1 MSSVLPSTGNATDS
15 SEDTK
20 IWRPVATS
28 DGSGAPFS
36 RNPPPSTT
44 QSRNSVLGIA
54 HPLPLRCAATVGCAA
69 GFSYNGIHK
78 SYRCGGLLR
87 SVSVLWRDRKL
98 DDAQMPKEV
107 TRKTYF
113 RHSAGQSSSL
123 LVSFG
128 NQRSRGKHTGSK
140 RTTRHARARPPL
152 RTPTLRYTSESR
164 HLCQRTFEDSHTSH
178 LIPHT
183 MPHNALYL
191 PLLWF
196 YSQERQQ
203 KDRHRISQVGIS
215 DKRLA
220 ITPNQVGRH
229 TERYRLVMCLSPIGA
244 VSERVGHQVIVFGG
258 GRCWRC
264 PCGLGSCVLGLP
276 SVTLTGRFSR
286 MPPAEKK
293 SSTKERDATIRHGFG
308 RF

>member
-1 MSSVLPSTGNATDS
+1 MPVAYARSHRTMH
-15 SEDTK
+15 
-20 IWRPVATS
+20 RPVARLLHFATS
-28 DGSGAPFS
+28 DGSGATFS

-54 HPLPLRCAATVGCAA
+54 HPRTLRCAATVGCAA
-69 GFSYNGIHK
+69 GFSYNGIHR

-178 LIPHT
+178 LPIPNRT
-183 MPHNALYL
+183 GS
-191 PLLWF
+191 PLTTFDLIVEWLNT
-196 YSQERQQ
+196 Q
-203 KDRHRISQVGIS
+203 
-215 DKRLA
+215 
-220 ITPNQVGRH
+220 T
-229 TERYRLVMCLSPIGA
+229 TESID
-244 VSERVGHQVIVFGG
+244 
-258 GRCWRC
+258 
-264 PCGLGSCVLGLP
+264 
-276 SVTLTGRFSR
+276 TGFRFT
-286 MPPAEKK
+286 A
-293 SSTKERDATIRHGFG
+293 
-308 RF
+308 

>member
-20 IWRPVATS
+20 IWRPEKTDTS
-28 DGSGAPFS
+28 AGKKWIGVMNVTLLRRSLDSTLSASMIRRMKGSPQIPTS
-36 RNPPPSTT
+36 METSSRCRNP
-44 QSRNSVLGIA
+44 VLGIA
-54 HPLPLRCAATVGCAA
+54 HPRTLRCAATVGCAA
-69 GFSYNGIHK
+69 GFSYNGIHR

-178 LIPHT
+178 LPIPK
-183 MPHNALYL
+183 PHRIAPNGFRLIVEWLNTQTTEY
-191 PLLWF
+191 
-196 YSQERQQ
+196 
-203 KDRHRISQVGIS
+203 RHR
-215 DKRLA
+215 L
-220 ITPNQVGRH
+220 
-229 TERYRLVMCLSPIGA
+229 
-244 VSERVGHQVIVFGG
+244 
-258 GRCWRC
+258 
-264 PCGLGSCVLGLP
+264 
-276 SVTLTGRFSR
+276 
-286 MPPAEKK
+286 
-293 SSTKERDATIRHGFG
+293 
-308 RF
+308 

>member
-20 IWRPVATS
+20 IWKPEKTDTS
-28 DGSGAPFS
+28 AGSGAPFS

-44 QSRNSVLGIA
+44 QSRNSVFACFSVLGIA
-54 HPLPLRCAATVGCAA
+54 HPRTLRCAATVGCAA
-69 GFSYNGIHK
+69 GFSYNGIHR
-78 SYRCGGLLR
+78 SYRCGGNLLR

-178 LIPHT
+178 RPIQT
-183 MPHNALYL
+183 A
-191 PLLWF
+191 
-196 YSQERQQ
+196 Q
-203 KDRHRISQVGIS
+203 DR
-215 DKRLA
+215 
-220 ITPNQVGRH
+220 P
-229 TERYRLVMCLSPIGA
+229 
-244 VSERVGHQVIVFGG
+244 
-258 GRCWRC
+258 
-264 PCGLGSCVLGLP
+264 
-276 SVTLTGRFSR
+276 
-286 MPPAEKK
+286 
-293 SSTKERDATIRHGFG
+293 
-308 RF
+308 